1 MARPSLSLS
10 GAWTGVFDYDDPARD
25 AVGFTADITDIAGA
39 VWGDTTEPNSFAPG
53 FGDRLMASLSGARSG
68 YEVTFTKTYI
78 GAEQLFENE
87 VFYAG
92 TISDTGQRITGTWR
106 IAGVYDLSGPF
117 VMNRLDGQA
126 LERLRMRTQ
135 TADVDL

>member
-10 GAWTGVFDYDDPARD
+10 GAWTGVFDYDDPACD

-53 FGDRLMASLSGARSG
+53 FGDRLVASLSGARSG
-68 YEVTFTKTYI
+68 NEVTFTKTYI
-78 GAEQLFENE
+78 GEEQLFENE

-92 TISDTGQRITGTWR
+92 NLNDTGRRITGTWR
-106 IAGVYDLSGPF
+106 IAGAYDLSGPF
-117 VMNRLDGQA
+117 VMNRVDGQA
-126 LERLRMRTQ
+126 LERLLERTQ
-135 TADVDL
+135 SADVDL